1 MRRKPNGIV
10 NSYFERVSWQVLD
23 KFRPIVREMTRGHAG
38 VYALYKGDKLYYVG
52 LASNLMGRVNA
63 HLKDRHKGKW
73 DRFSVYLTTLDD
85 HIRPLEALMLRVINP
100 KGNKVRGRLA
110 GAQDMVRSLK
120 KKMVEYQRDETASL
134 LGGRYVTHRRRSKTR
149 GSVGTLVLARLVERP
164 MRLLA
169 WHKGAEYKAS
179 LRRDGHI
186 SYKGKL
192 YDSPSSV
199 AKIILSRAANGWQ
212 FWHYR
217 NTRGEWVK
225 LAELKR

>member
-1 MRRKPNGIV
+1 MRRKPNGFV
-10 NSYFERVSWQVLD
+10 KSYLERVSWQVLD

-63 HLKDRHKGKW
+63 HLRDRHKAKW
-73 DRFSVYLTTLDD
+73 DRFSVYLTAVDD

-134 LGGRYVTHRRRSKTR
+134 LGGRYVKHRRRSKTR

-164 MRLLA
+164 MPLRA
-169 WHKGAEYKAS
+169 WYKGKEFRAL
-179 LRRDGHI
+179 LRRDGYI
-186 SYKGKL
+186 RFGQQL
-192 YDSPSSV
+192 FESPSSA
-199 AKIILSRAANGWQ
+199 AKAAAGRGMRGWL
-212 FWHYR
+212 FWHFR
-217 NTRGEWVK
+217 NSHGEWVK
-225 LAELKR
+225 LDQLKR